1 MVLRTY
7 RFRAREGVELL
18 DIASKVGVSVSL
30 VGQSGGRVVDFQADD
45 ANESDFLE
53 VMADEGFEFLATNP
67 ATSREEQFSQ
77 AVDGDALHVDFTP
90 VNYTPDDTPPEA
102 PNVDAL
108 TAHLKGIDT
117 ALAGGVVDDKRVKVS
132 VDDTTPGFLEE
143 KIVQGDGVSLAVLFP
158 GANELLE
165 ISASIETIFSI
176 DQIIAINTLTTTAL
190 TYQDAFLGATPNY
203 IEAAVAGDYLALFS
217 TDLANSNNNAIMEI
231 GLAKN
236 GLVPEADSLRL
247 FGSSFRG
254 HSVSIYRFIGLV
266 PGDQVFGVYRHYS
279 GPGDSSVYNRTMLM
293 FRVK

>member
-18 DIASKVGVSVSL
+18 NISSKVGISVSL

-45 ANESDFLE
+45 SNESDFLE
-53 VMADEGFEFLATNP
+53 VMAGEGFEFLSTNP
-67 ATSREEQFSQ
+67 ATAREEQFSQ
-77 AVDGDALHVDFTP
+77 GVDGDALHVDFSPT
-90 VNYTPDDTPPEA
+90 NYTPDDAPPEA

-143 KIVQGDGVSLAVLFP
+143 KVVQGDGVSISVLNP

-165 ISASIETIFSI
+165 VAASIETIFSV
-176 DQIIAINTLTTTAL
+176 DQIVATNILTTTAS
-190 TYQDAFLGATPNY
+190 TYQDGFAGQTPNY
-203 IEAAVAGDYLALFS
+203 VEAAVAGDYLVFFS
-217 TDLANSNNNAIMEI
+217 TDISNSNNNGQGEI

-236 GLVPEADSLRL
+236 GLVPEAASLRL
-247 FGSSFRG
+247 FGSIFQG
-254 HSVSIYRFIGLV
+254 HSVSIYRFVGLTA
-266 PGDQVFGVYRHYS
+266 GDRIFGVYRHFA
-279 GPGDSSVYNRTMLM
+279 GPGSTTLYNRTLLM